1 MFTNSSGI
9 KREFL
14 TKVPRRG

>member
-1 MFTNSSGI
+1 MFTNSSGNKI
-9 KREFL
+9 EFL